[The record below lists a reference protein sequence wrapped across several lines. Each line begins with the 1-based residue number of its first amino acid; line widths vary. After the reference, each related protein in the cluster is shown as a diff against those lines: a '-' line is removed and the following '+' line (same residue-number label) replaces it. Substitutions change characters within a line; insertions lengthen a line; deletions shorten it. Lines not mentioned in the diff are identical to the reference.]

1 MQHSRDRIVTSHA
14 GSLPRPDALIAAN
27 QARQSGGD
35 VDEARF
41 QTQLQSAV
49 VDVVRRQKELGIDIP
64 GDGEYGKAMGH
75 RVNYGAWWS
84 YSFQRLGGL
93 DLTGPG
99 LYEIPARRAQP
110 GEVVLT
116 SFADRRD
123 RQRFAAAYADPESG
137 ITTGPRARTW
147 PICTGPLTYTGHDAI
162 ARDIANF
169 KAGLDACGIAEGFMT
184 SVAPGSASRISNA
197 YYKTEEEFMFACA
210 EAMREEYKAIVDAGL
225 ILQLDDPSIAEN
237 WDQINPEPTV
247 EAYRKFTMLR
257 VEALNA
263 AIKGLPR
270 DRIRFHLCWGSW
282 HGPHTTDIPMKDI
295 VDVMLAINCGAY
307 SFEAGNVRH
316 EHEWRVWQDVKLPD
330 DKLILPGVVS
340 HATNVVEHPELVAER
355 IVRFANLVGRE
366 RVIAATDCGL
376 GGRVHADIAWAKLEA
391 LAQGAAWPA
400 NSLAV
405 KAPVIA
411 RAKREAIPGD
421 CRRCT
426 PRNELRL
433 LDDLHLRAVRAFH
446 EGDVTAVVGRQLL
459 QDAHAVL
466 AQRRQRAGIVIGIH
480 RHVLDAVVLFVVL
493 HGDQRGD
500 VELQT
505 VQIDLHAAAGDVGL
519 QLCAEIVDIELRG
532 LVRIGGLQVHVL
544 DGKGHGRS
552 SLVDSGLRGRK
563 YCSVNAL
570 TARN

>member
-49 VDVVRRQKELGIDIP
+49 VDVVRRQQELGIDIP

-247 EAYRKFTMLR
+247 EAYRKFTMQR

-295 VDVMLAINCGAY
+295 VDVMLAIDCGAY

-330 DKLILPGVVS
+330 GKFILPGVVS

-391 LAQGAAWPA
+391 LAQGAA
-400 NSLAV
+400 LAS
-405 KAPVIA
+405 K
-411 RAKREAIPGD
+411 
-421 CRRCT
+421 
-426 PRNELRL
+426 
-433 LDDLHLRAVRAFH
+433 
-446 EGDVTAVVGRQLL
+446 QLW
-459 QDAHAVL
+459 
-466 AQRRQRAGIVIGIH
+466 R
-480 RHVLDAVVLFVVL
+480 
-493 HGDQRGD
+493 
-500 VELQT
+500 
-505 VQIDLHAAAGDVGL
+505 
-519 QLCAEIVDIELRG
+519 
-532 LVRIGGLQVHVL
+532 
-544 DGKGHGRS
+544 
-552 SLVDSGLRGRK
+552 
-563 YCSVNAL
+563 
-570 TARN
+570 

>member
-1 MQHSRDRIVTSHA
+1 MQHSHDRIVTSHA
-14 GSLPRPDALIAAN
+14 GSLPRPDPLIAAN

-49 VDVVRRQKELGIDIP
+49 VDVVRRQQELGIDIP

-110 GEVVLT
+110 GAVVLT

-247 EAYRKFTMLR
+247 ESYRKFTMRR
-257 VEALNA
+257 VEALNT
-263 AIKGLPR
+263 AIKGLPQ

-330 DKLILPGVVS
+330 DRLILPGVVS

-391 LAQGAAWPA
+391 LAQGAALASNQLWP
-400 NSLAV
+400 
-405 KAPVIA
+405 
-411 RAKREAIPGD
+411 
-421 CRRCT
+421 
-426 PRNELRL
+426 
-433 LDDLHLRAVRAFH
+433 
-446 EGDVTAVVGRQLL
+446 
-459 QDAHAVL
+459 
-466 AQRRQRAGIVIGIH
+466 
-480 RHVLDAVVLFVVL
+480 
-493 HGDQRGD
+493 
-500 VELQT
+500 
-505 VQIDLHAAAGDVGL
+505 
-519 QLCAEIVDIELRG
+519 
-532 LVRIGGLQVHVL
+532 
-544 DGKGHGRS
+544 
-552 SLVDSGLRGRK
+552 
-563 YCSVNAL
+563 
-570 TARN
+570 